1 MKINVTGTIWGWR
14 ECHTNLMTRKGVY
27 YNHTEWEG
35 VSHEPHGGATE
46 SHEPTVNKL
55 LVFNAQ
61 PTGTGIS
68 RRVKQQK
75 MRDRGRRWHGRG
87 EKREVGEGREGEG
100 RKGGQEE
107 RTGVGWMGA
116 SITWRST
123 GSEAEC
129 GTRHR
134 RGQVWRTTAAASC
147 CRSSRCSRCPRSVG
161 SGAATH
167 KANTSSPH

>member
-1 MKINVTGTIWGWR
+1 MNRMEEDMKINVTGTTWGWR

-55 LVFNAQ
+55 LLFNAQ

-75 MRDRGRRWHGRG
+75 MRDRGRRWHGRW
-87 EKREVGEGREGEG
+87 EKREVGGGGKGGRREERGAG
-100 RKGGQEE
+100 RKGRG
-107 RTGVGWMGA
+107 GVDGGLDHVA
-116 SITWRST
+116 EYRFRS
-123 GSEAEC
+123 
-129 GTRHR
+129 
-134 RGQVWRTTAAASC
+134 
-147 CRSSRCSRCPRSVG
+147 
-161 SGAATH
+161 
-167 KANTSSPH
+167 